1 MLEIVFMN
9 HKHYF
14 VSLFIVSLSLA
25 ILSCET
31 KKNSSITAFT
41 RIDSLTEIYLSLQ
54 DSVLNTWNVMVK
66 DDNQK
71 ITTMIGLMHELKI
84 GGQFSLEELQ
94 SLEQRV
100 EQLKRIRYTPQT
112 MHNVDVIEEYDFA
125 SSSLVTELIAMAESH
140 TAFSYN
146 KVLQNQVEKI
156 RAADLRVENFRV
168 EYDATAQTYNNFIE
182 AHLEFLKEIAD
193 NETLN
198 KKPLFQIVSE

>member
-1 MLEIVFMN
+1 MN
-9 HKHYF
+9 YKYYF
-14 VSLFIVSLSLA
+14 VSLFIASVSLS

-31 KKNSSITAFT
+31 KKHSNTTAFT
-41 RIDSLTEIYLSLQ
+41 RVDSLTEVYLSLQ
-54 DSVLNTWNVMVK
+54 DSVLNAWNVMIK

-71 ITTMIGLMHELKI
+71 ITTMIGLMHELKVS
-84 GGQFSLEELQ
+84 GQFSLEELQ

-146 KVLQNQVEKI
+146 KILQNQVEGI
-156 RAADLRVENFRV
+156 RAADLRVENFRM
-168 EYDATAQTYNNFIE
+168 EYDAITLTYNSFIE
-182 AHLEFLKEIAD
+182 THLELLKEIAD
-193 NETLN
+193 TETLD